1 MFKLN
6 YKQLLSLPVAFVRYG
21 NRTWLCQKIFIWI
34 LPSVTRDS
42 AFGLFV
48 LSFCLIKHRS
58 SHYLI
63 LYAIISFSIYNSWVK
78 FLQLKY
84 TEPLYGRL
92 QGKFDLAFDIRHLY
106 RVVAVSPYLL
116 GFFSHICTIGLY
128 LLYAGKSILIS
139 AEQTAVA
146 TKALATATAQEL
158 VSNEAVQ
165 GLLQTGASVTTIEMS
180 VADPV
185 IAAAAKFVGVEV
197 GSFKALLAL
206 KGFAPWFESVK
217 NSSAG
222 FFPISMTSLLHLQ
235 CVKDPEIAEPLYQAF
250 SRAPELFFYAPYAVQ
265 SASNYWV
272 SPVVKLWSD
281 YYQAYCKGLAY
292 GMPGKYIS
300 FAYMFAHN
308 GGAPFFGHFRNDLEL
323 MKLLG
328 NFSSET
334 FSLFQFFGFSFRT
347 AFRLWIPIFPLGY
360 KDWLAWWIH
369 PYSEISLINL
379 IGQSRYIFE
388 PFMIAV
394 SLVLDNSIQ
403 QLYASYYMDR
413 WFFPLFHF
421 LNQWNKLRPATV
433 LETRDA
439 FFNPVD
445 SVSEEVFKPSKFS
458 KFILNL
464 TGYTVKYAAIYV
476 PCEQARIRTQLYIL
490 ELIIIGPFILAFK
503 ILTVSFRV
511 FVWLLY
517 DSFIHFSPEVVFNP
531 FTTEVISHL
540 F

>member
-6 YKQLLSLPVAFVRYG
+6 YKQLVSLPVAFVRYE
-21 NRTWLCQKIFIWI
+21 NRTWLWEKILVWT

-42 AFGLFV
+42 SLGLFV

-63 LYAIISFSIYNSWVK
+63 LYAIISFSIYNYWVK

-84 TEPLYGRL
+84 TEPFYGRL
-92 QGKFDLAFDIRHLY
+92 QGKLDLFFDIRHLY
-106 RVVAVSPYLL
+106 RLVLISPYLL
-116 GFFSHICTIGLY
+116 GLFSHICTIGLY
-128 LLYAGKSILIS
+128 MLYAGKSILVS
-139 AEQTAVA
+139 AEQTVVA
-146 TKALATATAQEL
+146 TKALATAKAQEL
-158 VSNEAVQ
+158 VSNEAVR
-165 GLLQTGASVTTIEMS
+165 GLLQAGATTTAIEAS
-180 VADPV
+180 LEDPV
-185 IAAAAKFVGVEV
+185 IETAAKFVGLEL
-197 GSFKALLAL
+197 GAFQALLAL

-235 CVKDPEIAEPLYQAF
+235 CAKDPERVESFYKAF
-250 SRAPELFFYAPYAVQ
+250 SRAPELFSHAPCVYET
-265 SASNYWV
+265 SNHYWV
-272 SPVVKLWSD
+272 SPLAAYWKV
-281 YYQAYCKGLAY
+281 YYQSLCRVLDF

-300 FAYMFAHN
+300 FAYKFAHN
-308 GGAPFFGHFRNDLEL
+308 GGAPFFGRFTNDLEL

-347 AFRLWIPIFPLGY
+347 AFRLWIPIFSLGY
-360 KDWLAWWIH
+360 KDWLAWWVY

-379 IGQSRYIFE
+379 IGKSRYIFE

-403 QLYASYYMDR
+403 QIYASFYMDR

-421 LNQWNKLRPATV
+421 LNRWNTLRPATV

-439 FFNPVD
+439 FFNPAD
-445 SVSEEVFKPSKFS
+445 SVSGGVFKPSKFS
-458 KFILNL
+458 KFILNF

-490 ELIIIGPFILAFK
+490 ELIFCRPFVIVFQ
-503 ILTVSFRV
+503 ILTLSLRV
-511 FVWLLY
+511 FVWLIY
-517 DSFIHFSPEVVFNP
+517 DSFIHFSPEVIFNP
-531 FTTEVISHL
+531 FTAEVIFDL
-540 F
+540 L